1 MSIMLEKGH
10 EAPLFSLQDQEG
22 KTHNLADYKGQ
33 KVVLYFY
40 PKDDTPGCT
49 TEACA
54 ITEVY
59 GDFESRGVKVFGVS
73 ADDAASHKAFAEKY
87 HLPFTL
93 LSDPTF
99 ETIKAY
105 GAYKEEDTTGLNIHS
120 HRVSYLIDEEGKI
133 EKAYPEVDPA
143 THAHTILAD
152 IG

>member
-1 MSIMLEKGH
+1 MTDQDGNTH
-10 EAPLFSLQDQEG
+10 SLAE
-22 KTHNLADYKGQ
+22 HRGQ

-49 TEACA
+49 TEACTIA
-54 ITEVY
+54 EVH
-59 GDFESRGVKVFGVS
+59 GEFEKNEVKVFGVS
-73 ADDAASHKAFAEKY
+73 ADDQASHKAFAEKY

-99 ETIKAY
+99 STIKAY
-105 GAYKEEDTTGLNIHS
+105 GAYKEEDTTGLGIHS
-120 HRVSYLIDEEGKI
+120 HRMTYLIDEDGKI
-133 EKAYPEVDPA
+133 LKAYPEVDPA

>member
-1 MSIMLEKGH
+1 M
-10 EAPLFSLQDQEG
+10 FSLTDQDQQ
-22 KTHNLADYKGQ
+22 KHNLADYKGQ
-33 KVVLYFY
+33 KIVLYFY
-40 PKDDTPGCT
+40 PKDDTPGCA

-54 ITEVY
+54 IAEIY

-73 ADDAASHKAFAEKY
+73 GDDAASHKAFASKY

-99 ETIKAY
+99 EITKAY

-120 HRVSYLIDEEGKI
+120 QRITYMIDEEGKI
-133 EKAYPEVDPA
+133 EKVYLEVDPA

-152 IG
+152 LG

>member
-1 MSIMLEKGH
+1 MLNIGQQAPEFHLSDQNGEKH
-10 EAPLFSLQDQEG
+10 SLSGQKG
-22 KTHNLADYKGQ
+22 K

-49 TEACA
+49 KEACA
-54 ITEVY
+54 IAEIY

-73 ADDAASHKAFAEKY
+73 ADDTASHKAFAEKH

-93 LSDPTF
+93 LSDPDF
-99 ETIKAY
+99 EIIKAY

-120 HRVSYLIDEEGKI
+120 HRISYLIDEAGKI
-133 EKAYPEVDPA
+133 EKVYPEVDPA

-152 IG
+152 LS